1 MSYEKIRQAAEYVGG
16 IIGFKPEIG
25 IILGSGLG
33 GIAEK
38 IESRIEIPYKEIPH
52 MACSTAPGHKGQLVC
67 GSLGGKKVVCM
78 QGRLHFY
85 EGHPMEDIA
94 FPIRM
99 MKLLGIE
106 TLIVTNAA
114 GGVNFDFNVGDI
126 MLIEDHINFQG
137 TNPLIGE
144 NASQFGPR
152 FNDMTYT
159 YTPELRKIA
168 AAAAEELGIKL
179 RKGVY
184 FACTGPSY
192 ETPAE
197 IRAFRILGADAVGMS
212 TVPEVTIAA
221 HAGIRVLA
229 FSLITNMAAGVLDQ
243 KLTEEEVIEIGQRQG
258 HVLQALILRCIE
270 NM

>member
-16 IIGFKPEIG
+16 IIGCRPETG

-38 IESRIEIPYKEIPH
+38 IENKIQIPYGDIPH

-67 GSLGGKKVVCM
+67 GSLGGKNVICM

-99 MKLLGIE
+99 MKLIGVE

-114 GGVNFDFNVGDI
+114 GGVNLSFDVGDI

-137 TNPLIGE
+137 TNPLIGS
-144 NASQFGPR
+144 NDARFGPR
-152 FNDMTYT
+152 FADMTYT
-159 YTPELRKIA
+159 YTPELRDLAEA
-168 AAAAEELGIKL
+168 AAMELGIELK
-179 RKGVY
+179 RGVY

-197 IRAFRILGADAVGMS
+197 IRAFRLLGADAVGMS

-221 HAGIRVLA
+221 HAGLKVLA
-229 FSLITNMAAGVLDQ
+229 FSLITNMAAGVLDR

-258 HVLQALILRCIE
+258 HVLQSLILRCIE